1 MQDFTKFL
9 TGRADLL
16 ETLQDTK
23 QNRRPEFQKNA
34 PNFQKSA
41 PNFSKTFVVNT
52 QNNNSSYTCP
62 LCNDNHFLHNCQS
75 FRQLTV
81 DERVRKVTE
90 LKVCLNCLRPGHINK
105 KCRLSRCWYCNS
117 KHNTL
122 LHTDKETVH
131 IPTIVENNVTL
142 STDTSTTDA
151 KPSFVFLSTA
161 MVMVGDRH
169 GRLHK
174 ARLLLDNGSTANF
187 VTDRLCTK
195 LGLMRSDTSSTV
207 TGIDNQATV
216 STQLCNLTIVSNNGG
231 YRVSIN
237 CHILPDITKSIPTSH
252 VNIQHI
258 PIPTGINLADPSFN
272 VPSSIDIL
280 VGAEIFWS
288 VLGSSSIKLGK
299 KLAKPVLQE
308 SQLGWLVTGSIPQSQ
323 LQSSVCYFVQNNE
336 PDLSR
341 F

>member
-1 MQDFTKFL
+1 MIDTTNKNLRALSTLGQPVTHWDTLIIYLLSTKLDYVTSREWEQFRNTLNIPPTLQDFTKFL

-62 LCNDNHFLHNCQS
+62 MCNDNHFLHNCQS

-105 KCRLSRCWYCNS
+105 KCRLSRCRYCNS

-195 LGLMRSDTSSTV
+195 LGLVRRDTSSTV

-216 STQLCNLTIVSNNGG
+216 TDAN
-231 YRVSIN
+231 
-237 CHILPDITKSIPTSH
+237 
-252 VNIQHI
+252 
-258 PIPTGINLADPSFN
+258 
-272 VPSSIDIL
+272 
-280 VGAEIFWS
+280 
-288 VLGSSSIKLGK
+288 IKLLPRYQRVEQIRQHFG
-299 KLAKPVLQE
+299 
-308 SQLGWLVTGSIPQSQ
+308 TGSLTSTCLCYSRKPNGTGL
-323 LQSSVCYFVQNNE
+323 LQSS
-336 PDLSR
+336 
-341 F
+341 